1 MPTRLNW
8 LAEKPNNI
16 GPAVNDTVVFSGA
29 LTSSAELLFLDHVVA
44 GNILFPG
51 VGYVEVA
58 FAANLDQVSALTAA
72 AFVRPCML
80 PNPRLGTSKRCELR
94 CTRRETGGIEIAS
107 RVTGSSTEPS
117 FVSCF
122 VGTLAS
128 CGDVS
133 EVNSGVNPFVRRE
146 CVASINEDI
155 DEALATRASLSKAM
169 RSFLPGWLQCTKLSG
184 ITNLIG
190 SKHVVSMCASIVKGS
205 NWCRGGRAI
214 VEKLLMRLGLTKS
227 GPPAMQQSSSS
238 QACSDKRRALRLW
251 NSLQSHALP

>member
-8 LAEKPNNI
+8 LAEQPNDF
-16 GPAVNDTVVFSGA
+16 GSPVNDIVIFSGV
-29 LTSSAELLFLDHVVA
+29 LTPSAELLFSDHVVG

-58 FAANLDQVSALTAA
+58 FAANLDQASALTAA
-72 AFVRPCML
+72 AFVRPCIL

-94 CTRRETGGIEIAS
+94 CTQRETGGIEIAS
-107 RVTGSSTEPS
+107 QVTGSSTEPS

-146 CVASINEDI
+146 YVASINEDI
-155 DEALATRASLSKAM
+155 DEAPATCASLSNVV
-169 RSFLPGWLQCTKLSG
+169 RSFLPSWLQCSTLSE

-190 SKHVVSMCASIVKGS
+190 SKQVVSMCASMVKGS
-205 NWCRGGRAI
+205 NWCRGGKTI
-214 VEKLLMRLGLTKS
+214 VEKLLMHLGLIDSRST
-227 GPPAMQQSSSS
+227 QQNSKS
-238 QACSDKRRALRLW
+238 QACLDKLRAFRLS
-251 NSLQSHALP
+251 NPLQSHALP

>member
-8 LAEKPNNI
+8 LAENPNNF
-16 GPAVNDTVVFSGA
+16 GPAANDTIVFSGA
-29 LTSSAELLFLDHVVA
+29 LTPSAELLFLDHVVA

-58 FAANLDQVSALTAA
+58 FAANLDQASALTAA

-107 RVTGSSTEPS
+107 RVTGSSTETS
-117 FVSCF
+117 FASCF

-133 EVNSGVNPFVRRE
+133 GVKTAANPFVRRE
-146 CVASINEDI
+146 YVAPTNQGNDESPDNCASIP
-155 DEALATRASLSKAM
+155 KAM
-169 RSFLPGWLQCTKLSG
+169 RSFLPSWFQCSKLSE

-190 SKHVVSMCASIVKGS
+190 SKHVVSMFASMVKGS
-205 NWCRGGRAI
+205 NWCAGRAF

-227 GPPAMQQSSSS
+227 GPHTMQQSSSS
-238 QACSDKRRALRLW
+238 QACLDKRRALRLW
-251 NSLQSHALP
+251 NSLHSHALP

>member
-1 MPTRLNW
+1 MPTRLTW
-8 LAEKPNNI
+8 LAETPKNF
-16 GPAVNDTVVFSGA
+16 GPAVNDTVVFSGV
-29 LTSSAELLFLDHVVA
+29 LTPSAELLFSDHVVA

-58 FAANLDQVSALTAA
+58 FAANLDQASTLTAA
-72 AFVRPCML
+72 AFVRPYML
-80 PNPRLGTSKRCELR
+80 PNPRLGTSRRCELR

-107 RVTGSSTEPS
+107 RVTGSSTEAS

-146 CVASINEDI
+146 YVASINEDI
-155 DEALATRASLSKAM
+155 DEAPATCASLSSAV

-190 SKHVVSMCASIVKGS
+190 SKHVVSMCAMVKGS

-214 VEKLLMRLGLTKS
+214 VEKLLMHLRLTDS
-227 GPPAMQQSSSS
+227 GSRSTQQNSSS
-238 QACSDKRRALRLW
+238 QAYLDKRRALRLW
-251 NSLQSHALP
+251 NPLQSNALP

>member
-1 MPTRLNW
+1 M
-8 LAEKPNNI
+8 
-16 GPAVNDTVVFSGA
+16 
-29 LTSSAELLFLDHVVA
+29 
-44 GNILFPG
+44 
-51 VGYVEVA
+51 
-58 FAANLDQVSALTAA
+58 
-72 AFVRPCML
+72 

-107 RVTGSSTEPS
+107 RPTGSSIEAS
-117 FVSCF
+117 FASCF

-133 EVNSGVNPFVRRE
+133 GVKAAANPFVRRE
-146 CVASINEDI
+146 YVASANNQEI
-155 DEALATRASLSKAM
+155 DASPATCASISKTV
-169 RSFLPGWLQCTKLSG
+169 RSLLPSWLQCTKLSE

-190 SKHVVSMCASIVKGS
+190 QKHVVSTCASMVKGS
-205 NWCRGGRAI
+205 NWCRGGRTI

>member
-1 MPTRLNW
+1 M
-8 LAEKPNNI
+8 
-16 GPAVNDTVVFSGA
+16 
-29 LTSSAELLFLDHVVA
+29 
-44 GNILFPG
+44 
-51 VGYVEVA
+51 
-58 FAANLDQVSALTAA
+58 
-72 AFVRPCML
+72 
-80 PNPRLGTSKRCELR
+80 R

-146 CVASINEDI
+146 YVASINEDI
-155 DEALATRASLSKAM
+155 DEAPATCASLSKAV
-169 RSFLPGWLQCTKLSG
+169 RSFLPSWLQCSELSE

-190 SKHVVSMCASIVKGS
+190 SKHVVSMYASIVKGS
-205 NWCRGGRAI
+205 NWCHGGRAI

-227 GPPAMQQSSSS
+227 GPHAMQQSSSS
-238 QACSDKRRALRLW
+238 HAYLDKCRALRLW
-251 NSLQSHALP
+251 NPLQSHALP

>member
-8 LAEKPNNI
+8 LAEKPNNF
-16 GPAVNDTVVFSGA
+16 GAAVNDTIIFSGL
-29 LTSSAELLFLDHVVA
+29 LTPSAELLFSDHVVA

-58 FAANLDQVSALTAA
+58 FAANLDQASALTAA

-80 PNPRLGTSKRCELR
+80 PNPCLGTSKRCELR

-107 RVTGSSTEPS
+107 RITGSSTESS
-117 FVSCF
+117 FASCF

-133 EVNSGVNPFVRRE
+133 GVKADVNPFMKRE
-146 CVASINEDI
+146 YV
-155 DEALATRASLSKAM
+155 ALANQGINASPATCASLSKPV
-169 RSFLPGWLQCTKLSG
+169 RSFLPSWLQCSKLSE

-190 SKHVVSMCASIVKGS
+190 SKQVVSMCASMIKGS
-205 NWCRGGRAI
+205 NWCRGGKAI

-227 GPPAMQQSSSS
+227 GSHAMQQSSSS
-238 QACSDKRRALRLW
+238 QAYLAKRRALRLW
-251 NSLQSHALP
+251 NPLQSHALR